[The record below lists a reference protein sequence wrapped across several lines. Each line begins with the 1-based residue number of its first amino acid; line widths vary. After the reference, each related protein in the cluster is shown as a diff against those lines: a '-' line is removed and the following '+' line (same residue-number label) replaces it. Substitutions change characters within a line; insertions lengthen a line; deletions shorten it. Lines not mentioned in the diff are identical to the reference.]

1 MKNLLLISVLI
12 FLSIVCSYNAFSDE
26 VLDGIFIGNHNL
38 SSAKNSFSEINNKVV
53 TKGGRIKFSGN
64 MVSYGWYSGSDSKN
78 SAIAI
83 RNKRFNVDIGGN
95 VDNVGT
101 KHDGMLNL
109 GVDSKPDKYGI
120 IYGVYSQI
128 HVPHVAGKSFSNN
141 TAFNRGSKIF
151 AKTPYGDFS
160 VGYQEG
166 VESIMKLNAFS
177 LIAGDNYNIWAK
189 HLRNILYDMKDV
201 SGYFVYC
208 LNFYSGLYS
217 ESFFR
222 NSDNIVT
229 GVIAGTFINNLPFR
243 LSYQS
248 QNFMGL
254 RFGVSYSPFGYDR
267 ELSEM
272 PQISFS
278 DVIKYVEENDFGGKR
293 YITMPYGGYA
303 LPLILIGPRYVHV
316 VSGGISY
323 IYDFKNFKFNAS
335 IIGEYGRE
343 DVFSDS
349 MERYRVYFKHHKLKG
364 ISVGWN
370 IGYKR
375 IEFAGSYGNLNG
387 SGIPYARCTANI
399 YCRSYWTLLKDIDYY
414 WDIGI
419 AYKDGPLNLSIVYF
433 TSNRGGNKLNDISL
447 GIEYNIL
454 RYNNFRNS
462 LFANYHCYTFN
473 QFEHEYETTRSG
485 KGSVLLVGTKLEF

>member
-1 MKNLLLISVLI
+1 MKNLLLVSALTFVLI
-12 FLSIVCSYNAFSDE
+12 MCSHDAFSDE
-26 VLDGIFIGNHNL
+26 VLDSIFVDNHNNAKNL
-38 SSAKNSFSEINNKVV
+38 FLGIKNEVSAKGSRV
-53 TKGGRIKFSGN
+53 KFAGN
-64 MVSYGWYSGSDSKN
+64 MVSYGWYSSADSKDSEKIIN
-78 SAIAI
+78 N
-83 RNKRFNVDIGGN
+83 NKRFNVDIGGN
-95 VDNVGT
+95 VGNIGA
-101 KHDGMLNL
+101 KHDGMLSL
-109 GVDSKPDKYGI
+109 GIDLKPDKYGV

-128 HVPHVAGKSFSNN
+128 HIPHVEGKSFGNN
-141 TAFNRGSKIF
+141 AAFNRGSKIF

-166 VESIMKLNAFS
+166 IESIMKLNAFS
-177 LIAGDNYNIWAK
+177 VIAGDNYNIWTK

-229 GVIAGTFINNLPFR
+229 GVMAGTFINNLPFR

-272 PQISFS
+272 PQINFNN
-278 DVIKYVEENDFGGKR
+278 VIKYVEENDFGGNR

-303 LPLILIGPRYVHV
+303 LPLILIGPSYIHII
-316 VSGGISY
+316 SGGISY
-323 IYDFKNFKFNAS
+323 TYNFKNFKFSTS
-335 IIGEYGRE
+335 IIGEYGGE
-343 DVFSDS
+343 DVFPGS
-349 MERYRVYFKHHKLKG
+349 MERYKVYFKHHKLKG

-370 IGYKR
+370 IGYNT
-375 IEFAGSYGNLNG
+375 IEFAGSYGNLNR
-387 SGIPYARCTANI
+387 SGIPYARCSASI
-399 YCRSYWTLLKDIDYY
+399 YCRSYWTLSEDIDYY

-419 AYKDGPLNLSIVYF
+419 AYKYGDLKLSLIYF
-433 TSNRGGNKLNDISL
+433 TSNRIGNKLNDISV

-454 RYNNFRNS
+454 RYNRFRNS
-462 LFANYHCYTFN
+462 VFANYHYYTFN
-473 QFEHEYETTRSG
+473 QFEHDYKNTRNG

>member
-1 MKNLLLISVLI
+1 MKNLFLISALTFLLIM
-12 FLSIVCSYNAFSDE
+12 CSHNAFSDE
-26 VLDGIFIGNHNL
+26 VLDSIFVGNHNI
-38 SSAKNSFSEINNKVV
+38 SNAENSFSGINNKVEA
-53 TKGGRIKFSGN
+53 KGGRIKFAGN
-64 MVSYGWYSGSDSKN
+64 MVSYGWYSGGSSKN
-78 SAIAI
+78 SEIVI
-83 RNKRFNVDIGGN
+83 RNKRFNIDIGGN
-95 VDNVGT
+95 VDNIGA
-101 KHDGMLNL
+101 KHDGMLSL
-109 GVDSKPDKYGI
+109 GIDSKPDKYGI

-128 HVPHVAGKSFSNN
+128 HIPHVAGKSFGNN
-141 TAFNRGSKIF
+141 AAFNRGSKIF

-166 VESIMKLNAFS
+166 IESIIKLNAFS
-177 LIAGDNYNIWAK
+177 IIAGDNYNIWAK
-189 HLRNILYDMKDV
+189 HLRNILYDIKGA

-229 GVIAGTFINNLPFR
+229 GVIVGAFINNLPFR

-254 RFGVSYSPFGYDR
+254 RFGISYSPFGYDR

-272 PQISFS
+272 SQINSS
-278 DVIKYVEENDFGGKR
+278 NVIKPLKD
-293 YITMPYGGYA
+293 YA
-303 LPLILIGPRYVHV
+303 SHLILIGPRYVHV

-323 IYDFKNFKFNAS
+323 TYDFKNFKFSTS

-349 MERYRVYFKHHKLKG
+349 MERYNVYFKHHKLKG

-399 YCRSYWTLLKDIDYY
+399 HCRSYWALLKDTDYY

-419 AYKDGPLNLSIVYF
+419 AYKHEPLNLSLIYF
-433 TSNRGGNKLNDISL
+433 TSNRGGNKLNDISV

-454 RYNNFRNS
+454 RYNRFKNS
-462 LFANYHCYTFN
+462 LFVNYHYYTFN
-473 QFEHEYETTRSG
+473 QFEHDYGNTRNG
-485 KGSVLLVGTKLEF
+485 KGSVLLIGTKLEF